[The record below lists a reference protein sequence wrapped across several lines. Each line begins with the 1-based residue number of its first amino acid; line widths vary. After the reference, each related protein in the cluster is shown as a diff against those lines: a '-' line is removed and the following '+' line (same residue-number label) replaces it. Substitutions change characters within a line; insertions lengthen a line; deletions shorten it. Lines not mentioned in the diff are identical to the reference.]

1 MKMKSG
7 FMFKISLIVFVLL
20 AVAYFAAEFPAATN
34 LDFSNIRFN
43 MKAAVSQNNQQD
55 EKGLASI
62 TEDIK
67 QAAKRNEYLNETRA
81 KEYLQSAT
89 KDYYQGS
96 YEDALRRLE
105 RAKIYDPTNYGIFK
119 LSGQIFFERNKF
131 RKAFNDWERA
141 NQLPNDDRTI
151 SRDLNVLKRL
161 IRYSRSEID
170 TLQRTINKNPRNRIA
185 QARLRELEDQMKD

>member
-1 MKMKSG
+1 MKMNSG

-131 RKAFNDWERA
+131 RKAFNDWGKS
-141 NQLPNDDRTI
+141 QPT
-151 SRDLNVLKRL
+151 
-161 IRYSRSEID
+161 
-170 TLQRTINKNPRNRIA
+170 P
-185 QARLRELEDQMKD
+185 